1 MMHTH
6 SRPGYIFLVTVLMIG
21 AIAST
26 TLLSLLLL
34 GWAAEQN
41 GFLAVRSQ
49 QALEYMLTCSERSLR
64 SLRLDPTYA
73 GDERFT
79 FANGSCYIHMIG
91 GSGNVSRTLCVEGL
105 SGSVTRRMELQIGR
119 LFPAVAVNSWQEVS
133 GFSQCP

>member
-1 MMHTH
+1 MMHTR

-64 SLRLDPTYA
+64 SLRLDPVYV

-79 FANGSCYIHMIG
+79 FENGSCYVHLIG
-91 GSGNVSRTLCVEGL
+91 GAGNLNRTICVEGL
-105 SGSVTRRMELQIGR
+105 SGNITRRMELQIGR
-119 LFPAVAVNSWQEVS
+119 LFPLVTVNSWQEVS
-133 GFSQCP
+133 SFTQCP